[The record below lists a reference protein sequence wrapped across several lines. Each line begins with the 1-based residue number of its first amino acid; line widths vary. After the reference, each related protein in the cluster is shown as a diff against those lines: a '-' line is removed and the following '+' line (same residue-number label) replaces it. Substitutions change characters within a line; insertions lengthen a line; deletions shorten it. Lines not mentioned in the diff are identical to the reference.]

1 MLFFMQFI
9 CMYIMI
15 YYYKSTY
22 YRQLKKENIKKEYI
36 LIMYIKDVIFTIKK
50 DKNTKKE
57 MKIVVIYKNFR
68 IY

>member
-1 MLFFMQFI
+1 
-9 CMYIMI
+9 MI

-50 DKNTKKE
+50 DKNTKKRNE
-57 MKIVVIYKNFR
+57 NCCYI
-68 IY
+68 

>member
-1 MLFFMQFI
+1 
-9 CMYIMI
+9 
-15 YYYKSTY
+15 
-22 YRQLKKENIKKEYI
+22 
-36 LIMYIKDVIFTIKK
+36 MYIKDVIFTIKK